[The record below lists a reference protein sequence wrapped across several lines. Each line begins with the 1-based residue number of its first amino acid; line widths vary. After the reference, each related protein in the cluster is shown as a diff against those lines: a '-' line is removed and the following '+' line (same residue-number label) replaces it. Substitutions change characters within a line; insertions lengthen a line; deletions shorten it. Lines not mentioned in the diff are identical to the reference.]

1 MTKLLDLHGLSTE
14 EAYAKVQCKFFEFDE
29 NIEDEELLIMVGK
42 GTGAM
47 KIVVE
52 DLLDEKSLESNMKC
66 NTMCFIFYFIFFQ
79 KFMY

>member
-52 DLLDEKSLESNMKC
+52 DLLDEKSFDYDYEYNENSS
-66 NTMCFIFYFIFFQ
+66 TFIIT
-79 KFMY
+79 KIK

>member
-29 NIEDEELLIMVGK
+29 NIENEELWIMVGK

-52 DLLDEKSLESNMKC
+52 DLLDEKSFDYDYEYNENSS
-66 NTMCFIFYFIFFQ
+66 TFIIT
-79 KFMY
+79 KIK